1 MNLYKLLYPF
11 KLSALLLILTMLPGL
26 SVAAPTQQK
35 ETSHYQTAT
44 FAGGC
49 FWCIE
54 SDFDK
59 VPGVTETVSGYI
71 GGHQLNPT
79 YKQVTAGITGHT
91 EAVQIT
97 FDSKII
103 SYEKLLTIFWHK
115 IDPTTVDRQFCDR
128 GSQYRTAIFY
138 HNEQQMKHALDSKSM
153 LEKTKPFK
161 ADIVTKIEAAS
172 RFYPAEEYHQD
183 YHHKNPVRY
192 RYYRYGCGRD
202 KRLQELWG

>member
-11 KLSALLLILTMLPGL
+11 KLSALLLLLIVQPGL
-26 SVAAPTQQK
+26 SQAAATQQK
-35 ETSHYQTAT
+35 ETTHYQTAT

-79 YKQVTAGITGHT
+79 YKQVTAGTTGHT

-138 HNEQQMKHALDSKSM
+138 HNAQQMKHALDSKSL